1 MITCMLAVIDVVA
14 VSPVREMAPG
24 SSWHR
29 NTKED
34 KNRRLPDFDCHVR
47 LRLGSAMSSD
57 SREKASAWGDAHEG
71 DDAYRHSGAL
81 NVKNVDWLEKVSDQ
95 K

>member
-1 MITCMLAVIDVVA
+1 MVTCMLAVIDVVA

-47 LRLGSAMSSD
+47 LRFSDVVWPVRRHWHGATRTRAMTHI
-57 SREKASAWGDAHEG
+57 AI
-71 DDAYRHSGAL
+71 
-81 NVKNVDWLEKVSDQ
+81 
-95 K
+95 